1 MHQEA
6 FGNTRGL
13 AGVDVGTMHGFG
25 LDLQRY
31 LNESLTC
38 DVLDEARQRL
48 PIDRCYQ
55 RLRPNCIAPL
65 AIR

>member
-31 LNESLTC
+31 LNEYLTC
-38 DVLDEARQRL
+38 GVLDEARQRL
-48 PIDRCYQ
+48 PIDRCCQ
-55 RLRPNCIAPL
+55 RLRPNCNRAFSV
-65 AIR
+65 R